1 MKLTIL
7 LQDVGVWSS
16 EVFFVCCSIIV
27 GSLSICDCLSC
38 DRGLVVLYA
47 GGSDMCMVYCGL
59 RGSSTCMN
67 VLL

>member
-1 MKLTIL
+1 MKLEMM
-7 LQDVGVWSS
+7 LQDVCVWSS
-16 EVFFVCCSIIV
+16 EVFFVCGSISV
-27 GSLSICDCLSC
+27 GILSICDCLSC

-59 RGSSTCMN
+59 HGSSTCMN